1 MKQPGQEKDGRKTE
15 IKALIGPAAAI
26 YEPIGEPVS
35 TGLSISRPISRPIS
49 PLIFIYF
56 LFSLGLIFLIIGLSF
71 HSLIFLCD
79 NFPRND

>member
-56 LFSLGLIFLIIGLSF
+56 LFFSWTDFPHHRTFISFSHFLV
-71 HSLIFLCD
+71 
-79 NFPRND
+79 

>member
-35 TGLSISRPISRPIS
+35 TGLSISRPIS